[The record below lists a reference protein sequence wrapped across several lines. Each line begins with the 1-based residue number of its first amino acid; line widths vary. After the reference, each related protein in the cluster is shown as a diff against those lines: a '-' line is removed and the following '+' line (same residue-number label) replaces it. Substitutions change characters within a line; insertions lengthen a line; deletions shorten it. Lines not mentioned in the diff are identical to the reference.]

1 MANPFSRIVPD
12 AKITFSTDALAD
24 KPSMAVLVSK
34 IFALWSDI
42 DYRLGL
48 LLVQILRADEHPAVA
63 MYSTIT
69 SQYMQSI
76 ALDAAAKAALSRDD
90 YGVFRATIGV
100 VESVTTPRNQLAHWI
115 WGVCEQRPDLLAL
128 ADPKH
133 FKSTQLKQ
141 RRAVLSRFDVLPQ
154 GREIVIDGYDSDHIV
169 GYSEADLERTVCA
182 LDEARQIVLG
192 VGYYFDA
199 EFMKTLLQSNRH
211 GGAIQAM
218 SLEQWR
224 SEWLKVL
231 KSRSVFLD
239 ALNRANNQAGTRNP

>member
-12 AKITFSTDALAD
+12 AKITVTTDALAD
-24 KPSMAVLVSK
+24 RPSMAVLVSR

-76 ALDAAAKAALSRDD
+76 ALNAAAEAALSRDD
-90 YGVFRATIGV
+90 YCVFRATIAM
-100 VESVTTPRNQLAHWI
+100 VESVATPRNQLAHWI
-115 WGVCEQRPDLLAL
+115 WGVCEKRRDLLAL
-128 ADPKH
+128 ADPKQ

-141 RRAVLSRFDVLPQ
+141 RRALLSRFDVLPQ
-154 GREIVIDGYDSDHIV
+154 ERGIAIEGYDPDHVV
-169 GYSEADLERTVCA
+169 GYSEADLERAVRD
-182 LDEARQIVLG
+182 LVEVRQIVIG

-224 SEWLKVL
+224 SGWLSAL
-231 KSRSVFLD
+231 KKNSPVFLD
-239 ALNRANNQAGTRNP
+239 ALNRANNEQMTAS